1 MTRSETPS
9 TRFEFSYAPQPNR
22 AGSSNKTPEISLNS
36 WGLKSIEQYDFSAD
50 SGRQINN
57 RPSLNQSNQQQDLL
71 RKSIQEVA
79 RAKRITPEA
88 VEAYAELHLQ
98 RDDGEPIRA
107 AAHHRLWLRL
117 LCNEEIRKLL
127 IIAPPES
134 AKTTWAILCY
144 VGCLIGIFPERNVI
158 IGSATA
164 ELAIKRSLSLRAM
177 VTKSEWRE
185 TFPGVV
191 PIYAADGGLK
201 WSTQEWSLA
210 PGGKP
215 FPGRLHPT
223 VSAYGTGGTIEGARA
238 DLVLGDDLLNF
249 EMARSPTEREKT
261 EGWAHASF
269 LSRRKSR
276 VGRAV
281 IIGTSWH
288 PEDYIARTRAAG
300 DWVVCHISLL
310 GEGERFY
317 ATLTYPDRWEGERI
331 GEAVGQG

>member
-1 MTRSETPS
+1 MTRSPKSSTP
-9 TRFEFSYAPQPNR
+9 FEFSYEQHTQAVGSR
-22 AGSSNKTPEISLNS
+22 AKQPEISLRS
-36 WGLKSIEQYDFSAD
+36 WGLKSTGQFAFSQASD
-50 SGRQINN
+50 PSTNRKLFQSQNSNRQ
-57 RPSLNQSNQQQDLL
+57 DEL
-71 RKSIQEVA
+71 RKVVQEANRNKQV
-79 RAKRITPEA
+79 TPEA

-98 RDDGEPIRA
+98 RDDGESIKA

-117 LCNEEIRKLL
+117 LCDEQIRKLL

-144 VGCLIGIFPERNVI
+144 VGCLIGIFPEKNVI

-177 VTKSEWRE
+177 VTKPEWRD
-185 TFPGVV
+185 TFPGVS

-210 PGGKP
+210 PEGKP

-310 GEGERFY
+310 GDGEDFY
-317 ATLTYPDRWEGERI
+317 ATLTYPDKWDGERI
-331 GEAVGQG
+331 GEPVGQG